1 MTDTVDLCYPKSKT
15 PTIMKMRNMSRGAP
29 MGDSDTLEA
38 PADFT
43 GTIHLNLLKMSSC
56 GAYCAQSGTY
66 WGCATWNTG
75 WMYRAW
81 YYADIGD
88 EVVHI
93 EMFVRAVNR
102 RAAKQKVQEKFP
114 KVRFYK

>member
-1 MTDTVDLCYPKSKT
+1 MTDTVDLCYPKSKQ
-15 PTIMKMRNMSRGAP
+15 PNALSDVGSSRGAP
-29 MGDSDTLEA
+29 MGRRNILEA

-43 GTIHLNLLKMSSC
+43 GTIHLTLMKMVDYC
-56 GAYCAQSGTY
+56 YDTGGAY
-66 WGCATWNTG
+66 WGAPSAKSG

-93 EMFVRAVNR
+93 EMFVRGVTR
-102 RAAKQKVQEKFP
+102 RDAKQQVQAKFP
-114 KVRFYK
+114 KARFYK